1 MICGGSQGR
10 KDRECVQHSSHVK
23 VQGGRSCP
31 AFCFVGDGMN
41 RDQNGG
47 ARPGR
52 RGLPSSAVRHEFN
65 GYLYLRLGAN
75 NVQGCVCVAD
85 PDRRTDAIKA

>member
-41 RDQNGG
+41 MEQNGELG
-47 ARPGR
+47 RAAGGCLAAR
-52 RGLPSSAVRHEFN
+52 
-65 GYLYLRLGAN
+65 
-75 NVQGCVCVAD
+75 
-85 PDRRTDAIKA
+85 